1 MPQNIINI
9 LDDLL
14 ENGSTPEVK
23 AQTAGIK
30 ATLEIVADTQEEV
43 AGAMGEIR
51 SLVTS
56 LNDHVKDKECHTPK
70 GILVRGNVIGWMTAS
85 VLLLFSLFYVV
96 ATVCGVDVLLKAA
109 IP

>member
-1 MPQNIINI
+1 MPQHIINI
-9 LDDLL
+9 LDDLIT
-14 ENGSTPEVK
+14 NGGTPESK

-51 SLVTS
+51 KVAL
-56 LNDHVKDKECHTPK
+56 LLDKHISSEKCHTPK
-70 GILVRGNVIGWMTAS
+70 GILVRGNVLAWFGVSAVAVFAFLYIVAS
-85 VLLLFSLFYVV
+85 AL
-96 ATVCGVDVLLKAA
+96 GIEELLKSL